1 MREIINNLREFLI
14 CLKSLS
20 KSESIELDDKNNFC
34 VATGVKSESENWV
47 FYDDKDISAAIINQA
62 KDFFDNKNLKFIWPV
77 WREDL
82 NLKFNNLNLLTPDG
96 LMTGMYLDVKNFNAE
111 PEREYYSGGERL
123 AERDGE
129 ILNNLQQE
137 INLDVNLNLKQER
150 EDLNNNL
157 KFKILDFNSSKQEI
171 DAWACTAW
179 YGFDD
184 GSNLDEKFLEL
195 ARELVLNN
203 KIRLVEAL
211 LNNKSVG
218 SVLLC
223 EDDLNLGVYYFAVLP
238 EFRRRGIA
246 GLMMNKVLELA
257 VKLGKNKIVLQATQ
271 EGEKFYKNFGF
282 QYADRALI
290 NLFVN

>member
-20 KSESIELDDKNNFC
+20 MSESIKLDDKNNFC

-47 FYDDKDISAAIINQA
+47 FYDDADISAAIINQA

-96 LMTGMYLDVKNFNAE
+96 LMTGMY
-111 PEREYYSGGERL
+111 
-123 AERDGE
+123 
-129 ILNNLQQE
+129 
-137 INLDVNLNLKQER
+137 LDVNLNLKQER